1 MFRACCPNRNFP
13 KKIVPKVAADV
24 LKECSHDVMMLG
36 TQESEPQLFHYA
48 VNLEKRVRANHPLR
62 QIKAAMDFSFV
73 REEVAHCYGRN
84 GNEAV
89 PPEAILKMMFLLFFD
104 YIKSE
109 RELMEV
115 IGERLDYLWF
125 LDYGLDDK
133 VPDHSVLSKARAR
146 WGKQVF
152 ESLFVRTVSQCVD
165 AGLVNGSKL
174 HVDAS
179 LIEADASRDSV
190 IKSSPEL
197 IAALKRAYRATESK
211 LEISTTP
218 ESYQSVNDR
227 MMSQSDPDAACVR
240 KGGAESRPRYH
251 HHRAVDDYKGV
262 ITAVQTTP
270 GSIAENKKLLD
281 LIDQHEKN
289 TRCQV
294 RTVVA
299 DCKYGT
305 NENYVACHEWGIE
318 THMREVTR
326 HAANTGRKE
335 GIFGDDAFRYD
346 PARNVYCCPAGQILK
361 PRRVHPIRRTLE
373 YKASAKICGGCALRA
388 QCTRSAHG
396 RTVQRHEKQEALNK
410 ARAQAN
416 SQVARRDR
424 KRRQHLMEKKFCRCH
439 QQPSL
444 QTRSLATTLATANPG
459 LLDRPNPER
468 AHPAR
473 ASKSQ
478 AQRGD
483 GGSSVIGLHPQ
494 SVCSEFPAWSDCA
507 QAWRQ

>member
-1 MFRACCPNRNFP
+1 MMGRQ
-13 KKIVPKVAADV
+13 KI
-24 LKECSHDVMMLG
+24 
-36 TQESEPQLFHYA
+36 EPQLFHYA

-62 QIKAAMDFSFV
+62 QVKRAIDFSFV

-84 GNEAV
+84 GNESV
-89 PPEAILKMMFLLFFD
+89 PPEVILKMMFLLFFD
-104 YIKSE
+104 DIKSE

-125 LDYGLDDK
+125 LDYALDDK

-152 ESLFVRTVSQCVD
+152 ESLFVRTVSQCVE

-197 IAALKRAYRATESK
+197 ITALKRAYSATESK

-218 ESYQSVNDR
+218 ESYHSVNDR

-262 ITAVQTTP
+262 ITAVETTP
-270 GSIAENKKLLD
+270 GSIAENKKLLA

-294 RTVVA
+294 QTVVA
-299 DCKYGT
+299 DHKYGT
-305 NENYVACHEWGIE
+305 HENYVECQVRGIE
-318 THMREVTR
+318 THMGEVTR

-335 GIFGDDAFRYD
+335 GIFGDDAFTYY
-346 PARNVYCCPAGQILK
+346 AAANVYRCPAGQILK
-361 PRRVHPIRRTLE
+361 PRRVHPIRRTVE
-373 YKASAKICGGCALRA
+373 YKASARICGGCALRA
-388 QCTRSAHG
+388 QCTRSAYG
-396 RTVQRHEKQEALNK
+396 RTVQRHEKQELLNR

-416 SQVARRDR
+416 SLAARRNR
-424 KRRQHLMEKKFCRCH
+424 RRRQHLMEASFADAANNHHFKRARWRRLWRQQIQDYLIAAIQNVRILLAHQNPKRSVAAALVAPAMLSQNLLCPLHRCI
-439 QQPSL
+439 
-444 QTRSLATTLATANPG
+444 
-459 LLDRPNPER
+459 ER
-468 AHPAR
+468 LNRTFAAL
-473 ASKSQ
+473 
-478 AQRGD
+478 
-483 GGSSVIGLHPQ
+483 LHPRII
-494 SVCSEFPAWSDCA
+494 SAI
-507 QAWRQ
+507 